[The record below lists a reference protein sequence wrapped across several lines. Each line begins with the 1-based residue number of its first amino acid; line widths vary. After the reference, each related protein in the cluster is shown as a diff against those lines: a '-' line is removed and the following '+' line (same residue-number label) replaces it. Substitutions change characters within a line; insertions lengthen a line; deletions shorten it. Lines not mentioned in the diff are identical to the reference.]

1 MYGSTV
7 CPSSHFR
14 HSGKTHYS
22 HSHLPER
29 WRGGK
34 GPQQQSDG
42 QLRSVRD
49 LYQMPEAQTVVRG
62 SLRYDGNPQL
72 VKALIGM
79 RRLDV
84 EPKDWLRLGITWAHA
99 QQKATSAVSTSE
111 SDLMTKI
118 EELCKFRSPRKSGNM
133 SSRACAGSA
142 CFLVTRL
149 RCRKIF

>member
-1 MYGSTV
+1 
-7 CPSSHFR
+7 
-14 HSGKTHYS
+14 
-22 HSHLPER
+22 
-29 WRGGK
+29 
-34 GPQQQSDG
+34 
-42 QLRSVRD
+42 
-49 LYQMPEAQTVVRG
+49 MPEAQTVVRG

-118 EELCKFRSPRKSGNM
+118 EELCKCFWTNIPQLP
-133 SSRACAGSA
+133 SRGLWPLTPKELCDVLREKAETEGIK
-142 CFLVTRL
+142 LVEKYL
-149 RCRKIF
+149 